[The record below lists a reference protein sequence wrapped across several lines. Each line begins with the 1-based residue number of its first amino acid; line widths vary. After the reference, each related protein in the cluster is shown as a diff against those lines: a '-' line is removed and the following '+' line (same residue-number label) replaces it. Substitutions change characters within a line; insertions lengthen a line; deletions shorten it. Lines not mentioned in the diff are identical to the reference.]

1 MNRLPAFSALVL
13 AAGLAFVPAVH
24 AQWKW
29 KDANGVVQYSDR
41 PPPQGTADKDVL
53 QRPNARTLPAPAAP
67 AASAAAAATAATA
80 AADAKPANPADA
92 RRRQAEKDEAA
103 RKAAADEER
112 NAKVR
117 ADNCQR
123 ARGQLRG
130 LEDGARMSR
139 VNEKGEREFL
149 DDAGRA
155 AETRRMREII
165 ASDCAR

>member
-1 MNRLPAFSALVL
+1 MNRLPALSALVL

-29 KDANGVVQYSDR
+29 KDPGGVVQYSDR
-41 PPPQGTADKDVL
+41 PPPQGTAEKDIL
-53 QRPNARTLPAPAAP
+53 QRPNPRNLPAAGAPAP
-67 AASAAAAATAATA
+67 AASAPAAAPE
-80 AADAKPANPADA
+80 AKPGNPAED
-92 RRRQAEKDEAA
+92 RRRQAEKDDAA

-112 NAKVR
+112 SAKVR

-155 AETRRMREII
+155 EETRRMREIV